1 MDSNLS
7 TSTYYSE
14 EDSITS
20 SSQEEISKDNTTGCN
35 LSLRLFNR
43 KPSNNTNEGA
53 ASRAG
58 ADSST
63 MAKDPTKVIV
73 QRIRN
78 QIQSGLDEVSPKMG
92 NHWRTD
98 KTSNKDAVG
107 AVGPDTEDEQTNST
121 KQQVYS
127 AIKEENAPKTTQSR
141 QHCYQPSGF
150 FAPGPQYLSRYDVVM
165 VKMLKRP
172 TIDAVRGVVV
182 RCLPDDKYMV
192 NVGTDNY
199 LKHRT

>member
-14 EDSITS
+14 EESITS

-43 KPSNNTNEGA
+43 KPSNNAHEGA
-53 ASRAG
+53 AGRVG
-58 ADSST
+58 ADSTT
-63 MAKDPTKVIV
+63 MPKDPTKDIV
-73 QRIRN
+73 QRILN

-92 NHWRTD
+92 KHWRTD
-98 KTSNKDAVG
+98 KTSNKDAVE
-107 AVGPDTEDEQTNST
+107 AVGPDTEDEHTNST
-121 KQQVYS
+121 KQHVYS

-141 QHCYQPSGF
+141 QQKDPPGGF
-150 FAPGPQYLSRYDVVM
+150 IAPGPHYLSRYDVVM

-172 TIDAVRGVVV
+172 TIDAVR
-182 RCLPDDKYMV
+182 
-192 NVGTDNY
+192 
-199 LKHRT
+199 